1 MPLIPDNTVDLVVTS
16 PPYFVGKEYEKKV
29 SWVEYES
36 LMANTYKEV
45 KRILKPGGYF
55 VINFGEFANSKGRFY
70 DCEVTTTQPS
80 SPYHFD
86 WGRKQDFDL
95 QATRIWAKNHARTNI
110 GFICNTRP
118 RNAFDFEH
126 IWTWRKKGN
135 AGIEWVNKRGLSQR
149 GVLGADWKSSA
160 KLERHCASFCI
171 ELPTWAIKVYTRDSD
186 RSESVVLD
194 PFLGSGTTIVA
205 CINEG
210 CHFIGIERDGDYF
223 DIALKRI
230 KQDTGRDI

>member
-1 MPLIPDNTVDLVVTS
+1 
-16 PPYFVGKEYEKKV
+16 
-29 SWVEYES
+29 
-36 LMANTYKEV
+36 
-45 KRILKPGGYF
+45 
-55 VINFGEFANSKGRFY
+55 
-70 DCEVTTTQPS
+70 
-80 SPYHFD
+80 
-86 WGRKQDFDL
+86 
-95 QATRIWAKNHARTNI
+95 
-110 GFICNTRP
+110 
-118 RNAFDFEH
+118 
-126 IWTWRKKGN
+126 
-135 AGIEWVNKRGLSQR
+135 VNKRGLSQR